1 MRTAILAA
9 GLLALTG
16 CVSDETTGGERPT
29 EPSPSA
35 EISPAPSESPDD
47 SPDEAAPCEET
58 MFQRAQNTIRSQQRA
73 FANDDFAVA
82 RGYASQSFQ
91 GSVSVDQFQ
100 SIIEGTYAFLL
111 DDPAVEFLDCQ
122 RLGETALIRVEIS
135 GSPIVTMAYRVVLEN
150 ESWFIDAATVA
161 GTREAVTA

>member
-1 MRTAILAA
+1 M
-9 GLLALTG
+9 
-16 CVSDETTGGERPT
+16 
-29 EPSPSA
+29 
-35 EISPAPSESPDD
+35 
-47 SPDEAAPCEET
+47 
-58 MFQRAQNTIRSQQRA
+58 
-73 FANDDFAVA
+73 
-82 RGYASQSFQ
+82 
-91 GSVSVDQFQ
+91 SVDQFQ

-122 RLGETALIRVEIS
+122 RLGETALIRVEIA